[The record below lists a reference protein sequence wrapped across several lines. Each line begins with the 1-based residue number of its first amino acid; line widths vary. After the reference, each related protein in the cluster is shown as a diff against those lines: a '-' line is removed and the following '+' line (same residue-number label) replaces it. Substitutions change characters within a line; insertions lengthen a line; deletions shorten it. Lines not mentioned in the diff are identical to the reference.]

1 MLALH
6 LWAGWHWE
14 SFMIPL
20 NQFHH
25 LTEALQRAVGRMQWD
40 DTHKVL
46 STVPGLSQLLFA
58 PLQAG
63 WSRGGTRATAQGE
76 IRKASW
82 RQLECL
88 EWCSKEFGVYRL
100 VNSGWGVGGIGGM
113 AWSQKGLKDVGGW
126 GRGAPSKNQA
136 KVEWFKQQQV
146 VDQVKCQRKRRETG
160 DRLGH

>member
-100 VNSGWGVGGIGGM
+100 VNSGWKWQAEGGQLKRGVRIYSLM
-113 AWSQKGLKDVGGW
+113 VLDAWSQNQMWAGLVPSGGSKGE
-126 GRGAPSKNQA
+126 SIS
-136 KVEWFKQQQV
+136 
-146 VDQVKCQRKRRETG
+146 
-160 DRLGH
+160 